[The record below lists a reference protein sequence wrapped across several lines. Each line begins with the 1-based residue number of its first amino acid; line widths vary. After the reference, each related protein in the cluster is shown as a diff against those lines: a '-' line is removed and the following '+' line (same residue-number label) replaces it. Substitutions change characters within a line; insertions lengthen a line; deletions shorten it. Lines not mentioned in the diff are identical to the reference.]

1 MGSDPHCGAEISG
14 EKEIGKAI
22 LNFLKNILDQKLIDG
37 LLMPVMVP
45 SGDSYAWILMKD
57 STLVDQANPLAP
69 VMPVQGAKAL
79 KSLTRKGKSNMTIAA
94 VMRPCEV
101 KAAVELTKL
110 SQVNLDHIVLFSY
123 DCPGAIPLE
132 VYSQDPAGEES
143 HFQSM
148 IDEKQFE
155 DEGVKPVCQICTDFS
170 VPASD
175 LHFALA
181 GEEGLKPVI
190 VSCSEKGSGLLEKM
204 GLKTSHD
211 LTPWENRVEEIRK
224 AKTKKKEEVYKTV
237 QHMVEG
243 FDNLLDT
250 FSNCIG
256 CHNCQSACPICYCRQ
271 CYFDSKEA
279 KPEAYFLLEQ
289 AEKRG
294 GISFP
299 KDKIMFHVGRMSHMS
314 LSCVSCGLCS
324 DACPVSIPV
333 ARIFSYVA
341 AQTQKAFE
349 YNAGRTAGEALP
361 MKEYK
366 MDELKEIHEMIKN
379 AESVGAPHE

>member
-1 MGSDPHCGAEISG
+1 MGADPHCGAEISV
-14 EKEIGKAI
+14 EKETGKTI
-22 LNFLKNILDQKLIDG
+22 LNFLKHMLNQKLIDG

-57 STLVDQANPLAP
+57 STLVDRANPLAP

-79 KSLTRKGKSNMTIAA
+79 KSLTRKGKSDMTVAA

-101 KAAVELTKL
+101 KAAVELSKL
-110 SQVNLDHIVLFSY
+110 SQVNLDQLILVSY

-132 VYSQDPAGEES
+132 MYSQDPAGKES
-143 HFQSM
+143 HFRSM
-148 IDEKQFE
+148 IEGKQFE
-155 DEGVKPVCQICTDFS
+155 EDSVKPVCQFCTDFS

-181 GEEGLKPVI
+181 GEEGSKPVI
-190 VSCSEKGSGLLEKM
+190 VSCSEKGSSLMDKM

-224 AKTKKKEEVYKTV
+224 AKSKKREEIYKTV

-250 FSNCIG
+250 FSDCIG

-279 KPEAYFLLEQ
+279 RPEARFLLEQ

-299 KDKIMFHVGRMSHMS
+299 QDKILFHVGRMSHMS

-333 ARIFSYVA
+333 ARIFSYVGS
-341 AQTQKAFE
+341 QTQKAFE
-349 YNAGRTAGEALP
+349 YDAGKTAGEALP

-366 MDELKEIHEMIKN
+366 MDELQEIHEMIKS
-379 AESVGAPHE
+379 AESGEVPHE